1 MAVGIA
7 RLFGVSLPFNF
18 NSPYKAR
25 SISDFW
31 RRWHMTLSQWLRD
44 YLYIPLGGNRHGAL
58 RTALALFMTMALGG
72 LWHGAGWTFVLW
84 GVAHGT
90 ALIFVRFL
98 GFKVPTAIATA
109 LTFLFVMLTWILFRS
124 ETLGSAVQ
132 HYAALL
138 TPSHFALTEE
148 RVAQISAVV
157 LAGLL
162 CFTAPN
168 SQSIA
173 LWLAAR
179 RVRAAA
185 LSELPALAALVLIL
199 AMAFISPDTA
209 SAFIYFQF

>member
-1 MAVGIA
+1 
-7 RLFGVSLPFNF
+7 
-18 NSPYKAR
+18 
-25 SISDFW
+25 
-31 RRWHMTLSQWLRD
+31 MTLSQWLRD

-90 ALIFVRFL
+90 ALILVRFL
-98 GFKVPTAIATA
+98 GFKVPAVIGTA
-109 LTFLFVMLTWILFRS
+109 LTFLFVMLTWIVFRS

-138 TPSHFALTEE
+138 TPSHFALTAE
-148 RVAQISAVV
+148 RLAQISAVA

-168 SQSIA
+168 SQRIA

-179 RVRAAA
+179 HVRAVT

-199 AMAFISPDTA
+199 AIAFISPDTA